1 MVPAQPSGDR
11 LTCTGVQ
18 SGVPQPAA
26 RVPLAVYTLALGT
39 FCMGMSEFMIA
50 GLLPDI
56 ARDLAVTIPQVGTLI
71 SAFAVG
77 MVVGAPAMAAAS
89 VRLPRRSTLIVALT
103 VFTLAHVLGAL
114 APSYGVL
121 LVARITAAIACGT
134 FWAIGTLIAVD
145 LAPPHAR
152 GPALAVMVGGLTVA
166 NVVGVPAGTLVGE
179 LLGWRATFW
188 GVAALVLV
196 SLVGVL
202 RLIPHLPANTDR
214 PALGLEVR
222 DLLQPRALIALAI
235 TATSQAAV
243 FGAFSYI
250 APLLRDVARIQPEV
264 VPFVLALFGLGSV
277 IGVAIGG
284 RFADRHPLSS
294 IAVGVGAEAV
304 LLVLIATVASA
315 SAVAVVLAIGV
326 WGIAS
331 FCISPA
337 LNIRLFTVA
346 QDARTLAAATNVS
359 AFNIGNAVGPWLG
372 GLAISA
378 GLGLTSPS
386 YVGAALAVGCLPLL
400 LIGARLDRSEHIRA
414 AEQARHTARVAA

>member
-1 MVPAQPSGDR
+1 MESGSPDR
-11 LTCTGVQ
+11 APG
-18 SGVPQPAA
+18 
-26 RVPLAVYTLALGT
+26 VPLAVYVLALGT

-56 ARDLAVTIPQVGTLI
+56 ARDLDVSIPSVGTLI

-77 MVVGAPAMAAAS
+77 MVLGAPTMAGAS
-89 VRLPRRSTLIVALT
+89 VRLPRRTTLIVALT

-121 LVARITAAIACGT
+121 LVARITAAVACGT
-134 FWAIGTLIAVD
+134 FWAVGTLIAVD
-145 LAPPHAR
+145 LVPAHAR

-188 GVAALVLV
+188 AVAVLVLL
-196 SLVGVL
+196 SLAGVL
-202 RLIPHLPANTDR
+202 RLVPHLPPVTDR
-214 PALGLEVR
+214 PSLGMEAR
-222 DLLQPRALIALAI
+222 DLLQPRALVALII

-250 APLLRDVARIQPEV
+250 APLLRDISGIDPAV
-264 VPFVLALFGLGSV
+264 VPAVLALFGIGSV
-277 IGVAIGG
+277 VGVAIGG
-284 RFADRHPLSS
+284 RFADRHPLKT
-294 IAVGVGAEAV
+294 IGVGVIAEAV
-304 LLVLIATVASA
+304 LLVAIAQMAS
-315 SAVAVVLAIGV
+315 SAVAVVLAVGL

-378 GLGLTSPS
+378 GYGFRSPS
-386 YVGAALAVGCLPLL
+386 YVGAALAIACVPMLL
-400 LIGARLDRSEHIRA
+400 VGARLDRSA
-414 AEQARHTARVAA
+414 AVREAEAARHAARVAA

>member
-1 MVPAQPSGDR
+1 MPSG
-11 LTCTGVQ
+11 T
-18 SGVPQPAA
+18 PARA
-26 RVPLAVYTLALGT
+26 AGVPLAVYVLALGT

-56 ARDLAVTIPQVGTLI
+56 ADDLDVSIPSVGTLI
-71 SAFAVG
+71 SAFALG
-77 MVVGAPAMAAAS
+77 MVLGAPTMAAAS
-89 VRLPRRSTLIVALT
+89 VRLPRRTTLIVALT
-103 VFTLAHVLGAL
+103 TFTLAHVLGAL
-114 APSYGVL
+114 APSYEVL
-121 LVARITAAIACGT
+121 LLARIVAAVACGT
-134 FWAIGTLIAVD
+134 FWAVGTLIAVD
-145 LAPPHAR
+145 LVPADAR

-188 GVAALVLV
+188 AVGGLVLV
-196 SLVGVL
+196 SLAGVL
-202 RLIPHLPANTDR
+202 RLVPHLPPVTDR
-214 PALGLEVR
+214 PPLALEVL
-222 DLLQPRALIALAI
+222 DLLQPRAAIALLI

-250 APLLRDVARIQPEV
+250 APLLRDVAGIDPKL
-264 VPFVLALFGLGSV
+264 VPAVLALFGLGSV
-277 IGVAIGG
+277 IGVAVGG
-284 RFADRHPLSS
+284 RFADRHPLKT
-294 IAVGVGAEAV
+294 IAVGVIAEAA
-304 LLVLIATVASA
+304 LLVLIAQFAQRPVAI
-315 SAVAVVLAIGV
+315 VLAVGL

-378 GLGLTSPS
+378 GLGFTSPS
-386 YVGAALAVGCLPLL
+386 YVGAALAVACVPPL
-400 LIGARLDRSEHIRA
+400 LIGARLDRSAAVRA
-414 AEQARHTARVAA
+414 AEAARHAARSTA

>member
-1 MVPAQPSGDR
+1 M
-11 LTCTGVQ
+11 Q
-18 SGVPQPAA
+18 SGTPDRAPG
-26 RVPLAVYTLALGT
+26 VPLAVYVLALGT

-56 ARDLAVTIPQVGTLI
+56 ADDLNVSIPSVGTLI
-71 SAFAVG
+71 SAFAIG
-77 MVVGAPAMAAAS
+77 MVLGAPTMAAAS
-89 VRLPRRSTLIVALT
+89 VRLPRRTTLIVALT
-103 VFTLAHVLGAL
+103 VFTLAHALGAL
-114 APSYGVL
+114 APSYEVL
-121 LVARITAAIACGT
+121 LLARIAAAVACGT
-134 FWAIGTLIAVD
+134 FWAVGTLIAVD
-145 LAPPHAR
+145 LVPADAR

-188 GVAALVLV
+188 AVGGLVLI

-202 RLIPHLPANTDR
+202 RLVPHLPPVTDR
-214 PALGLEVR
+214 PSLGLEAR
-222 DLLQPRALIALAI
+222 DLMQPRAVIALLI

-250 APLLRDVARIQPEV
+250 APLLRDIAGIDPTL
-264 VPFVLALFGLGSV
+264 VPAVLALFGLGSV
-277 IGVAIGG
+277 IGVAVGG
-284 RFADRHPLSS
+284 RFADRHPLKT
-294 IAVGVGAEAV
+294 ITVGVVAEAI
-304 LLVLIATVASA
+304 LLVLIAQFAT
-315 SAVAVVLAIGV
+315 SAVAVVLAIGL

-359 AFNIGNAVGPWLG
+359 AFNIGNAVGPWFG

-378 GLGLTSPS
+378 GLGFTSPS
-386 YVGAALAVGCLPLL
+386 YVGAALAIACVPLL
-400 LIGARLDRSEHIRA
+400 LIGARLDRSA
-414 AEQARHTARVAA
+414 AVREAEAARHAARVTA

>member
-1 MVPAQPSGDR
+1 MESGSPDR
-11 LTCTGVQ
+11 APG
-18 SGVPQPAA
+18 
-26 RVPLAVYTLALGT
+26 VPLAVYVLALGT

-56 ARDLAVTIPQVGTLI
+56 ASDLDVSIPSVGTLI

-77 MVVGAPAMAAAS
+77 MVLGAPTMAAAS
-89 VRLPRRSTLIVALT
+89 VRLPRRTTLIVALT
-103 VFTLAHVLGAL
+103 VFTLAHALGAL
-114 APSYGVL
+114 APSYEVL
-121 LVARITAAIACGT
+121 LLARILGAVACGT

-145 LAPPHAR
+145 LVPADAR

-188 GVAALVLV
+188 AVGALVLI

-202 RLIPHLPANTDR
+202 RLVPHLPPVTDR
-214 PALGLEVR
+214 PSLALEAR
-222 DLLQPRALIALAI
+222 DLAQPRAVIALLI

-250 APLLRDVARIQPEV
+250 APLLRDVSGIDPTL
-264 VPFVLALFGLGSV
+264 VPAVLALFGLGSV
-277 IGVAIGG
+277 VGVAIGG
-284 RFADRHPLSS
+284 RFADRHPLKT
-294 IAVGVGAEAV
+294 IAVGVVAEAI
-304 LLVLIATVASA
+304 LLVLIAQFAE
-315 SAVAVVLAIGV
+315 SAVAVVLAIGL

-378 GLGLTSPS
+378 GLGFTSPS
-386 YVGAALAVGCLPLL
+386 YVGAGLAIACVPLL
-400 LIGARLDRSEHIRA
+400 VIGARLDRSA
-414 AEQARHTARVAA
+414 AVREAEAMRHAARIAA